1 MGDAPVERLRRVP
14 WGALAGLGGALDAPL
29 AEVLSGSA
37 AERVLDRFLR
47 SRRDLGADGRAAVAE
62 ALFGVGLW
70 RRRLAWQ
77 LGADRAPPRHL
88 LGSLL
93 RDLAGET
100 GAERLLGLPPGSLPP
115 MRPAP
120 SNLARRFS
128 MPDWLAATLEREAGD
143 GAAALA
149 ASLNEPGPV
158 CLRPNLLATT
168 PEALAGSLRREGVE
182 TRPGRWVEGSL
193 VVLTPRPNLYGLASW
208 RDGLFEVQDEGSQL
222 LGATVAARPGDEV
235 LDLCAGAGG
244 KALQLASA
252 LGGRGRVHAVDADP
266 ERLAR
271 LRERARRAGA
281 ANLTVHGAEP
291 PAGLLVDRALV
302 DAPCSGLGALR
313 RGPDLRFRI
322 DPASFEP
329 LPALQLALLGGAA
342 RHVRRGGRL
351 VYATCT
357 FRREEDEEVAHAFED
372 LHPGFA
378 RVRPSAH
385 PDFLDG
391 EGFLHAWP
399 HLHRTDGFFAAAWER
414 RG

>member
-1 MGDAPVERLRRVP
+1 
-14 WGALAGLGGALDAPL
+14 
-29 AEVLSGSA
+29 
-37 AERVLDRFLR
+37 
-47 SRRDLGADGRAAVAE
+47 
-62 ALFGVGLW
+62 
-70 RRRLAWQ
+70 
-77 LGADRAPPRHL
+77 
-88 LGSLL
+88 
-93 RDLAGET
+93 
-100 GAERLLGLPPGSLPP
+100 
-115 MRPAP
+115 
-120 SNLARRFS
+120 

-208 RDGLFEVQDEGSQL
+208 RGGLFEVQDEGSQL

-252 LGGRGRVHAVDADP
+252 VGARGRVHAADGDP
-266 ERLAR
+266 DRLAR
-271 LRERARRAGA
+271 LQERARRAGA

-291 PAGLLVDRALV
+291 PAGLRVDRALV

-329 LPALQLALLGGAA
+329 LPALQLALLGRAA
-342 RHVRRGGRL
+342 PHVRPGGRL

-357 FRREEDEEVAHAFED
+357 FRREEDEEVVRAFED

-385 PDFLDG
+385 PDLLDG

-399 HLHRTDGFFAAAWER
+399 HLHGTDGFFAAAWER